1 MEKQV
6 NAYQGM
12 NKDAGYDSIPNTHYI
27 NAVDI
32 RITTT
37 TGESMGSF
45 TNIKGNVESFSV
57 PQEGSGLS
65 EIIGYTTIRDKII
78 LFVYFFI
85 F

>member
-12 NKDAGYDSIPNTHYI
+12 NKDAGYDSIPNTHYV

-45 TNIKGNVESFSV
+45 TNIKGMWD
-57 PQEGSGLS
+57 
-65 EIIGYTTIRDKII
+65 GY
-78 LFVYFFI
+78 
-85 F
+85 